1 MSKMG
6 KIKVLDDL
14 TIQKIA
20 AGEVIE
26 RPSSVVKELIENALD
41 ANSTNIT
48 IETREG
54 GKKYIRITD
63 DGDGIYEND
72 LINAFKPHSTSK
84 LAKIDDLYNINSFGF
99 RGEALASISSVAKV
113 EVLTKTEKNVSGI
126 QAFVEESK
134 IIKQLPVGCPKGTT
148 MIVRDLFYNLPVRR
162 KFLKSNTV
170 EGNYITDIVYKL
182 ALGNCGV
189 SFKYI
194 KDNQVVLNT
203 SKNNNLRDN
212 IYILLGKEFIDGL
225 MEIQF
230 ENEDFK
236 IYGYISN
243 NQFYRGNRSHQYLY
257 VNNRYVKNVSLT
269 NIIETK
275 YKSLIPINRF
285 PIFVLF
291 VYIDPS
297 LIDVNIHPTKEEVK
311 FVNEE
316 EFNTKLEYIIDK
328 TLKDNLA
335 VPKATF
341 TKEPI
346 EKKDDSI
353 PLLYEEKFYS
363 DDYKLNINKNEDN
376 TQILESMPIYEKDF
390 NTYKIKHEEVI
401 KRKEDINRIDGN
413 RIDGEDDLKNILKR
427 LKYIGIIFS
436 TYIIAEDTLSNR
448 VFIIDQHAAHER
460 ILYEKYKKEY
470 EMEKVIIQ
478 PLLTPEIVEL
488 TDSEITMVLENI
500 ELLKNLGFVVEEF
513 GNNSIII
520 RGVPVLFGEPQL
532 KSLFLE
538 IVDNI
543 SSIHNKNYEYRT
555 DKIMKIACSNAIK
568 GGDKIFSMEIQSL
581 FEQLS
586 QVENPYTCPHGRP
599 TIIEILKEDVEKE
612 FKRII

>member
-1 MSKMG
+1 MG

-194 KDNQVVLNT
+194 KDNHVVLNT

-257 VNNRYVKNVSLT
+257 VNNRYVKNVGLT

-538 IVDNI
+538 IIDNI

>member
-1 MSKMG
+1 MG

-257 VNNRYVKNVSLT
+257 VNNRYVKNVGLT

-538 IVDNI
+538 IIDNI